1 MANDKKKVNKGVI
14 VMICNIVIMIAN
26 YISNLLQSQSD
37 TVARVA
43 EKVTSFM
50 C

>member
-1 MANDKKKVNKGVI
+1 MAQKNNKNGII

-26 YISNLLQSQSD
+26 YIMNLASSND
-37 TVARVA
+37 TVAMIADKAISVI
-43 EKVTSFM
+43 